1 MRVCERYLSKL
12 DHPEEIIDLLGEG
25 IQTFDNQ
32 TLRKLFGYIQ
42 IFMILHKPKESM
54 HAKLLKM
61 CVESRNTTSFFIKWH
76 PEYLVNAINYQAKY
90 SFAAIICME
99 NLPQTMK
106 FSKMVVQSKILK
118 NCLKKFNATKVTE
131 SQFEYAVGAL
141 ASVLLR
147 YIHCKQFKVPEDH
160 EKHLADAHA
169 TIKFICDNEPE
180 DDISGPI
187 WVCRGALHVLLY
199 REEAGDMKKLMIRAR
214 DMNIKLAAST
224 RRKNCQAN
232 CFNPKCSKTMKEKA
246 KYCSKCCYVSYCSQK
261 CQKKHFKTHKK
272 HCKIIF
278 KIGKNLRKIMEF
290 EMERLEEISEEN

>member
-1 MRVCERYLSKL
+1 M
-12 DHPEEIIDLLGEG
+12 LGKG

-32 TLRKLFGYIQ
+32 TLRKLFGHIQ
-42 IFMILHKPKESM
+42 LFMILHKPKESR
-54 HAKLLKM
+54 HATLLRM
-61 CVESRNTTSFFIKWH
+61 CVQSRNNTYFFIKWH

-90 SFAAIICME
+90 SPVVIMCME

-118 NCLKKFNATKVTE
+118 NCLKTFNATKVTE
-131 SQFEYAVGAL
+131 PQFEYAVEAL
-141 ASVLLR
+141 SCVLIR
-147 YIHCKQFKVPEDH
+147 YIHCKKFKVPEDY
-160 EKHLADAHA
+160 EKHLADAYA
-169 TIKFICDNEPE
+169 TIETICDNEPE
-180 DDISGPI
+180 DDINSPI
-187 WVCRGALHVLLY
+187 WVCRGALHVLLC
-199 REEAGDMKKLMIRAR
+199 REEASDMRKILIPGT
-214 DMNIKLAAST
+214 NIKLAASA

-261 CQKKHFKTHKK
+261 CQKKHFKKHKK

-290 EMERLEEISEEN
+290 EMERLEEISGEN